1 MAYPEMNVY
10 SAGPKSLDGF
20 EHQPIVNRPYC
31 VSHWLYFQPQK
42 EGSTRFID
50 PALVNLTWYF
60 PIAAVV
66 TIKETS

>member
-31 VSHWLYFQPQK
+31 VSHWLIFNPKKGGALGLSIQRW
-42 EGSTRFID
+42 ST
-50 PALVNLTWYF
+50 
-60 PIAAVV
+60 
-66 TIKETS
+66 